1 MRTRAVGKTR
11 RHAPPARRQL
21 HAPRAVC
28 PRAPRGGGGGE
39 KRPSLSQGGAGYIML
54 GVLEFWWELG
64 GWAMAEFYRELRE
77 RPGLQFDL
85 CFMGR
90 TEPLASRSS
99 FTPLHWERKS
109 HASCLQQ
116 ARATVLVVGTVLL
129 ASSSR
134 LDGICGDV
142 LFCLPIQA
150 IRTLPGL
157 RRSQRYFLKG
167 GSPRLKPTRVA
178 AL

>member
-1 MRTRAVGKTR
+1 MCAANRETFVTTDVRLSPEGDK
-11 RHAPPARRQL
+11 Q
-21 HAPRAVC
+21 PRSY
-28 PRAPRGGGGGE
+28 PL
-39 KRPSLSQGGAGYIML
+39 RPHR
-54 GVLEFWWELG
+54 F
-64 GWAMAEFYRELRE
+64 
-77 RPGLQFDL
+77 
-85 CFMGR
+85 
-90 TEPLASRSS
+90 TS
-99 FTPLHWERKS
+99 FTVGSTRPHFRRCLQAVILLRRAQDLIS
-109 HASCLQQ
+109 RRRLGILQQ